1 MINNIGEGIFSLLF
15 KRDKMNTIEYEK
27 EQYKEA
33 NKFPMIV
40 YPKTQN
46 WDGKNIAKI
55 KSISVANIEE
65 LKKIKGEVF
74 LDWKDL
80 LKKPKAKKKTK
91 A

>member
-1 MINNIGEGIFSLLF
+1 MFYNIGEGIFSLLF
-15 KRDKMNTIEYEK
+15 KRDKMNTIEYEE

-40 YPKTQN
+40 YPKSQN

-55 KSISVANIEE
+55 KSISVANEQE
-65 LKKIKGEVF
+65 LKKIKSEVF